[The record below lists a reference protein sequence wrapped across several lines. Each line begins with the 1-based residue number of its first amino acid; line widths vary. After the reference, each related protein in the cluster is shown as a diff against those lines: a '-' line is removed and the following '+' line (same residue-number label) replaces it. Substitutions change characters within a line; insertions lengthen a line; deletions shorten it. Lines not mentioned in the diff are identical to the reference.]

1 MLEDLKKSKA
11 DMASSVSSKAKD
23 FGSFMGALDTSQYGD
38 NSANAIIG
46 RLKGKLK
53 AIVDFRKNLQTL
65 AKRGLGKGIISEI
78 AQAGPEEGGQM
89 AAALLNAGG
98 GQIKELN
105 STYAQIGQQSGSLG
119 KFVSGNYYDAGIH
132 AVSGLV
138 KGLKAKEKHLTKAIE
153 NMSKAM
159 VKSLKKALGIKSP
172 SRVFMG
178 LGGFTAQGFEHGIR
192 NGHGDVQKAIDEMA
206 GTRPTGRLANRS
218 IAREMAAQAA
228 YGGQAAPVVHVTVQG
243 NVTAERALAKNI
255 AMTIRDEIVRNGKRN
270 GGRTGL

>member
-23 FGSFMGALDTSQYGD
+23 FGSFMGTLDTSQYGD

-46 RLKGKLK
+46 RLKAKLK
-53 AIVDFRKNLQTL
+53 GIVDFRKNLATL
-65 AKRGLGKGIISEI
+65 AKRGLGKGIISEL

-89 AAALLNAGG
+89 AQALLNAGG

-105 STYAQIGQQSGSLG
+105 STYAAIGSQSGALG
-119 KFVSGNYYDAGIH
+119 KQVSSNYYDAGIH
-132 AVSGLV
+132 ATEGL
-138 KGLKAKEKHLTKAIE
+138 
-153 NMSKAM
+153 
-159 VKSLKKALGIKSP
+159 IK
-172 SRVFMG
+172 
-178 LGGFTAQGFEHGIR
+178 GFEHGIR

-218 IAREMAAQAA
+218 IAREMAAQTA

-243 NVTAERALAKNI
+243 NVTAERALAKSI